1 MEYAVGV
8 LLALAISLLPTFVRF
23 DRDRAFYPTLMIVI
37 ASYYDLFAIMGGS
50 ARALLLE
57 SIVMAAFVSVAIIGF
72 RFNLWLV
79 AAALL
84 AHGIFDFI
92 HARIISNPGAPAWWP
107 GFCLGYDVAAAGYL
121 AWILRRKSRGRLAE
135 ERGEDLTPKPL
146 SD

>member
-8 LLALAISLLPTFVRF
+8 LLAVAISLLATYVRF

-50 ARALLLE
+50 VRALLLE
-57 SIVMAAFVSVAIIGF
+57 SIVTAAFVSVAIIGF

-84 AHGIFDFI
+84 AHGVFDFI
-92 HARIISNPGAPAWWP
+92 HARIISNPGVPAWWP
-107 GFCLGYDVAAAGYL
+107 GFCLGYDVAAAGCL
-121 AWILRRKSRGRLAE
+121 AWILRASRLAAKI
-135 ERGEDLTPKPL
+135 PF
-146 SD
+146 SSSH